1 MHDSENLSQGFP
13 NGPNKRLIIQ
23 NEGFQ
28 TLKGNRQQQQQQA
41 QQAAEIDPEMAN
53 TLEKAL

>member
-1 MHDSENLSQGFP
+1 MIANLSQSSP
-13 NGPNKRLIIQ
+13 NVADKRLIIQ
-23 NEGFQ
+23 NEGYK
-28 TLKGNRQQQQQQA
+28 TLKGNRQQQQQQQA